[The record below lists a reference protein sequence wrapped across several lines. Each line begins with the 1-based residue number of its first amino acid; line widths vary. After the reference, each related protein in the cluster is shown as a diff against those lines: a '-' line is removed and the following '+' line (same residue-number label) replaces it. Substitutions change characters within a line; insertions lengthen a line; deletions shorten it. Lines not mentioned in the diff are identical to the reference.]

1 MPSRAAVLKVH
12 EPGSPGRPGFRRSI
26 WGCLLVRHRGTGAYL
41 ACRELAFHPLQGTPH
56 RSSAIHPD
64 LRTSRHREEPKEQ
77 IWGEAARAWSDII
90 GTRQLPGPVPAPC
103 GRDDCGLWVS
113 HRSPGLAC
121 CLPVSEKTASY
132 YIQKGCPGLFRPPVC
147 RTAWLVLVVGFCCWD
162 GYNINPSGRLLRS
175 YLKVSV
181 IPEKQPMASA

>member
-26 WGCLLVRHRGTGAYL
+26 WGCLLVHHRGTGAYL

-77 IWGEAARAWSDII
+77 IGGEAARAWSDII

-121 CLPVSEKTASY
+121 CLPVSEKRLHITYKRDAQVCSDRQFAGQLGWFSLLVFAAGTDATSTHLAVSY
-132 YIQKGCPGLFRPPVC
+132 ARFSKSL
-147 RTAWLVLVVGFCCWD
+147 
-162 GYNINPSGRLLRS
+162 
-175 YLKVSV
+175 
-181 IPEKQPMASA
+181 